1 MVKAGKG
8 CSEKNCHGR
17 ITGSRNKEAT
27 IERVVQDGNHHQ
39 LELLKSMSM
48 ARFLKNRR
56 QLVLAW

>member
-1 MVKAGKG
+1 MVKEGKG

-27 IERVVQDGNHHQ
+27 IERVVQDRNHHQ